1 MGKFVKICIVGGGN
15 LAHVCAGV
23 LASQSNCQV
32 NMLTRHPEKWN
43 TQIVAEDLNGKKYT
57 GNLHTVSNN
66 AEDVA
71 PGNDIIF
78 LCLPGFA
85 IEYVLHNIKPYIE
98 NATVG
103 SIVCST
109 GFFFTAHRILGTKA
123 KLFGFQRTPF
133 IARTT
138 EYGHSATLLGYK
150 SKIAI
155 ATENIYDTEDFRKTV
170 EKLWLTPTSLL
181 NSHYEASLTNSNPIL
196 HTGRL
201 YSMWKEWKGEIY
213 NHNILFYREWTN
225 EASRIIIDMDAE
237 FMKLLEVLP
246 VTRGSIPTLLDYYE
260 SSDAESLT
268 QKIRSIPA
276 FQNILSPM
284 KEVHGGWIP
293 DFRNRYFTE
302 DFPYGLRFIQELC
315 KKHHINS
322 PCIDEIYRWGIE
334 KIK

>member
-1 MGKFVKICIVGGGN
+1 MGRFVKICIVGGGN

-109 GFFFTAHRILGTKA
+109 GFFFVAPARSISNKSKTVRISADSLYCQNNGIRTLCNLTWLQIENCHCNRKH
-123 KLFGFQRTPF
+123 FRYRGFQ
-133 IARTT
+133 
-138 EYGHSATLLGYK
+138 K
-150 SKIAI
+150 
-155 ATENIYDTEDFRKTV
+155 
-170 EKLWLTPTSLL
+170 
-181 NSHYEASLTNSNPIL
+181 
-196 HTGRL
+196 
-201 YSMWKEWKGEIY
+201 
-213 NHNILFYREWTN
+213 
-225 EASRIIIDMDAE
+225 
-237 FMKLLEVLP
+237 
-246 VTRGSIPTLLDYYE
+246 
-260 SSDAESLT
+260 
-268 QKIRSIPA
+268 
-276 FQNILSPM
+276 
-284 KEVHGGWIP
+284 
-293 DFRNRYFTE
+293 NR
-302 DFPYGLRFIQELC
+302 
-315 KKHHINS
+315 
-322 PCIDEIYRWGIE
+322 
-334 KIK
+334 